1 MAFLGATLLR
11 CSPVT
16 LRDTPAA
23 RLLRIWAVDC
33 SEPIRRGPKERNT
46 MTVRLHRG
54 DLPDLSRYTDTVAI
68 DTETM
73 GLHPHRDRLCVVQ
86 MSNGDGSADVVQI
99 PKDHGKD
106 RADAPN
112 LKALLANP
120 KITKIFHFARFDLAA
135 LYNAF
140 GVMPQPAYCTKI
152 ASRLTRT
159 YTDRHGLKDLVRE
172 VLNIDLSKQQQSSD
186 WGSQTLN
193 EAQLVYAASDVLHL
207 HALRERLDAMLARE
221 GRMEL
226 AQACFEFLPTRAKLD
241 LQGWDTEDIFAH
253 S

>member
-1 MAFLGATLLR
+1 
-11 CSPVT
+11 
-16 LRDTPAA
+16 
-23 RLLRIWAVDC
+23 
-33 SEPIRRGPKERNT
+33 

-54 DLPDLSRYTDTVAI
+54 DLPDLTRYTDAVAI

-99 PKDHGKD
+99 PRDHGKGST
-106 RADAPN
+106 DAPN

-140 GVMPQPAYCTKI
+140 GVMPEPVYCTKI
-152 ASRLTRT
+152 ASRLART

-172 VLNIDLSKQQQSSD
+172 VLNVDLSKQQQSSD
-186 WGSQTLN
+186 WGAQILS
-193 EAQLVYAASDVLHL
+193 EAQLAYAASDVLHL
-207 HALRERLDAMLARE
+207 HALRERLDVMLARE
-221 GRMEL
+221 GRLGL
-226 AQACFEFLPTRAKLD
+226 AQACFAFLPTRARLD
-241 LQGWDTEDIFAH
+241 LQGWDAEDIFAH